1 MNPAS
6 NWEGVSLCNI
16 VMIVIRSVHPPSLRT
31 IPHRLSDLRHLA
43 MQIFL
48 TGLYVFVSL
57 IGQYRVVYGYCRH
70 LDLSWR
76 LFKNR

>member
-6 NWEGVSLCNI
+6 NWEGVRLCNI
-16 VMIVIRSVHPPSLRT
+16 LMIVIRCAHPPAAAA
-31 IPHRLSDLRHLA
+31 IPHRRPDLTHLA